1 MKRFYFTRVL
11 FVCCI
16 VFTTS
21 CTPAISNKVSPEEYE
36 LYSAWTAQH
45 FAAKTPDQLFFF
57 SRTFV
62 FDPLEQYGCGDTL
75 HGDNGVPWSQIKRL
89 HALGEAEYPLDFYS
103 KGRLDIP
110 WPYKEVDSLPLDGR
124 GTYRIVGFSRV
135 AFNRDHTEGLFAIS
149 DSCGGLCGGGGA
161 RLARRE
167 NGKWTFRTTV
177 CNWIY

>member
-1 MKRFYFTRVL
+1 MKYFNFTPVL
-11 FVCCI
+11 FICCI
-16 VFTTS
+16 VFTTG
-21 CTPAISNKVSPEEYE
+21 CTPAIANKVTPEEYE
-36 LYSAWTAQH
+36 LYSEWTAQH
-45 FAAKTPDQLFFF
+45 FATKTPDHLLF
-57 SRTFV
+57 SNRTFV
-62 FDPLEQYGCGDTL
+62 FDPLERYGCGDRL
-75 HGDNGVPWSQIKRL
+75 HGDNGVPWSQIKQL
-89 HALGEAEYPLDFYS
+89 HALGEAEYPLDFYT

-110 WPYKEVDSLPLDGR
+110 WPYKEVESLPLDAL

-135 AFNRDHTEGLFAIS
+135 AFNRIHTEALFAIS